1 MKINIKDEALT
12 TFNEILNI
20 ESEPICSN
28 HVDISSS
35 ESIFDSFK
43 KRLIIRKLLKKPC
56 IKTTINIGYGLSQ
69 SQIKYIVKEYIREI
83 RWNDL
88 QYAGF
93 IQEQNH
99 DNTTINIY
107 FSRITFDKHKVIDLK
122 FLNQN
127 WQETEIIQKALIQA
141 KLLTVQNAKSTI
153 TR

>member
-1 MKINIKDEALT
+1 MMKVNIKDEAIT
-12 TFNEILNI
+12 TFNEILSI
-20 ESEPICSN
+20 EAKSICSN

-35 ESIFDSFK
+35 ESIVDSFN
-43 KRLIIRKLLKKPC
+43 KRLRIRKLLKKPC
-56 IKTTINIGYGLSQ
+56 IKTTINLGYSLSQ
-69 SQIKYIVKEYIREI
+69 LQIKSIVKEYIKEI

-93 IQEQNH
+93 INEHSQ

-122 FLNQN
+122 FLNHN

-141 KLLTVQNAKSTI
+141 KLLAA
-153 TR
+153 

>member
-1 MKINIKDEALT
+1 MMKINIKDQAMT
-12 TFNEILNI
+12 TFSEILNI
-20 ESEPICSN
+20 DTASICSN

-35 ESIFDSFK
+35 ESIVDSFN

-56 IKTTINIGYGLSQ
+56 IKTTINLGYNLSE
-69 SQIKYIVKEYIREI
+69 SQIKSIVKEYIKEI

-93 IQEQNH
+93 INEHNQN
-99 DNTTINIY
+99 NTTINIY

-122 FLNQN
+122 FINQN

-141 KLLTVQNAKSTI
+141 KLLAA
-153 TR
+153 

>member
-12 TFNEILNI
+12 TFNGILNF
-20 ESEPICSN
+20 ELEPICNN

-35 ESIFDSFK
+35 ESIVNSFNQ
-43 KRLIIRKLLKKPC
+43 RLKIRKLLKKPC
-56 IKTTINIGYGLSQ
+56 IKTTINLGYNLSE
-69 SQIKYIVKEYIREI
+69 SQIKSIVKEYIKEI

-93 IQEQNH
+93 INEHNQN
-99 DNTTINIY
+99 NTTINIY

-141 KLLTVQNAKSTI
+141 KLLAA
-153 TR
+153 

>member
-1 MKINIKDEALT
+1 MKINLKDTAIT

-20 ESEPICSN
+20 KNEPICSN
-28 HVDISSS
+28 HVDVSSS
-35 ESIFDSFK
+35 RSIVDSFN

-56 IKTTINIGYGLSQ
+56 IKTTINLGYSLSQ
-69 SQIKYIVKEYIREI
+69 LQIKSIVKEYIKEI

-93 IQEQNH
+93 INEHNQ

-141 KLLTVQNAKSTI
+141 KLLAA
-153 TR
+153 

>member
-1 MKINIKDEALT
+1 M
-12 TFNEILNI
+12 
-20 ESEPICSN
+20 
-28 HVDISSS
+28 
-35 ESIFDSFK
+35 
-43 KRLIIRKLLKKPC
+43 LKKPC
-56 IKTTINIGYGLSQ
+56 IKTTINLGYSLSQ
-69 SQIKYIVKEYIREI
+69 LQIKSIVKEYIKEI

-93 IQEQNH
+93 INEHNQ

-141 KLLTVQNAKSTI
+141 KLLAA
-153 TR
+153 